1 MMDSLPNE
9 LIIEI
14 FELIHLITDKRQFL
28 KTCTHYNDLTKPS
41 IFNCERNYGTILVG
55 KQTEKGINKFT
66 LELCNDRYFN
76 LIPNHYIIPENKWLV
91 SHLAY
96 YNIIP
101 LLEIAKLKGCDLTSV
116 IDYGALGGHISVIE
130 WGRQNGSHEWF
141 HEWFVGPFAII
152 SGNINM
158 LEWLHNN
165 EHNFSTFSL
174 NYAIERDKFEAVK
187 FLHGIGCVFNNESYK
202 MALKKDNK
210 EIINYLLD
218 NDCPT

>member
-1 MMDSLPNE
+1 MNLLPEE
-9 LIIEI
+9 LIIVI
-14 FELIHLITDKRQFL
+14 FELIPLITDKRQFL
-28 KTCTHYNDLTKPS
+28 KTCIHYNKITKQS

-55 KQTEKGINKFT
+55 KQTERGINKFT
-66 LELCNDRYFN
+66 LELCNDGYFN
-76 LIPNHYIIPENKWLV
+76 LIPDHYIIPENKWLV

-116 IDYGALGGHISVIE
+116 SDYGALGGHISVLD
-130 WGRQNGSHEWF
+130 WGRHNGSD
-141 HEWFVGPFAII
+141 EWFVGPFAIL
-152 SGNINM
+152 SGNINT
-158 LEWLHNN
+158 LKWLYNN
-165 EHNFSTFSL
+165 EHNFSIFSL

-187 FLHGIGCVFNNESYK
+187 FLHGIGCVFNNESYE